1 MVKKKINK
9 ATTFYIVLI
18 ALFSALVCVLTIFVQ
33 IPYGKGYINFGDT
46 LIFLAASL
54 LGPVGGMISGAI
66 GSSLADI
73 FSGFATYAPFTFVV
87 KGGEG
92 FLCGILYSYVFR
104 KQRPILRRLFSML
117 IAGAWMVI
125 GYFLTDLMLYG
136 FEASLANFISG
147 PIQAGASLVV
157 ALIVMPRV
165 PVLFESVKHHTEND
179 EEELYARIEDKKA
192 ENANADAV
200 VDAEEATAA
209 TNENTAETA
218 GETTT
223 ETVST
228 EPENTEKTD
237 TDKE

>member
-9 ATTFYIVLI
+9 ATTFYVVLI

-33 IPYGKGYINFGDT
+33 IPWGKGYINFGDT

-54 LGPVGGMISGAI
+54 LGPVGGMIAGAI
-66 GSSLADI
+66 GSSLADL

-92 FLCGILYSYVFR
+92 FLCGILYTYVFR
-104 KQRPILRRLFSML
+104 KQRPMLRRLFSML
-117 IAGAWMVI
+117 IAGAWMII

-136 FEASLANFISG
+136 WEASLFNFVSG

-165 PVLFESVKHHTEND
+165 PVLFESVKHHTDND
-179 EEELYARIEDKKA
+179 EEELYAEIEEKKA
-192 ENANADAV
+192 AQAGSS
-200 VDAEEATAA
+200 AE
-209 TNENTAETA
+209 TNSDEENTDI
-218 GETTT
+218 
-223 ETVST
+223 
-228 EPENTEKTD
+228 ENNNKSD

>member
-9 ATTFYIVLI
+9 ATTFYVVLI

-33 IPYGKGYINFGDT
+33 IPWGKGYINFGDT

-54 LGPVGGMISGAI
+54 LGPVGGMIAGAI
-66 GSSLADI
+66 GSSLADL

-104 KQRPILRRLFSML
+104 KQRPMLRRLFSML
-117 IAGAWMVI
+117 IAGAWMII

-136 FEASLANFISG
+136 WEASLFNFVSG

-165 PVLFESVKHHTEND
+165 PVLFESVKHHTDND
-179 EEELYARIEDKKA
+179 EEELYAEIEEKKA
-192 ENANADAV
+192 AQAGSS
-200 VDAEEATAA
+200 AE
-209 TNENTAETA
+209 TNSDEENTD
-218 GETTT
+218 T
-223 ETVST
+223 ENNNKS
-228 EPENTEKTD
+228 D

>member
-1 MVKKKINK
+1 MVKKKIDK
-9 ATTFYIVLI
+9 ATTFYVVLI

-33 IPYGKGYINFGDT
+33 IPWGKGYINFGDT

-54 LGPVGGMISGAI
+54 LGPVGGMIAGAI
-66 GSSLADI
+66 GSSLADL

-92 FLCGILYSYVFR
+92 FLCGILYTYVFR
-104 KQRPILRRLFSML
+104 KQRPMLRRLFSML
-117 IAGAWMVI
+117 IAGAWMII

-136 FEASLANFISG
+136 WEASLFNFVSG

-165 PVLFESVKHHTEND
+165 PVLFESVKHHTDND
-179 EEELYARIEDKKA
+179 EEELYAEIEEKKA
-192 ENANADAV
+192 AQAGSSADTRSDEENND
-200 VDAEEATAA
+200 T
-209 TNENTAETA
+209 ENNNK
-218 GETTT
+218 
-223 ETVST
+223 S
-228 EPENTEKTD
+228 D

>member
-33 IPYGKGYINFGDT
+33 IPWGKGYINFGDT

-54 LGPVGGMISGAI
+54 LGPVGGMIAGAI
-66 GSSLADI
+66 GSSL
-73 FSGFATYAPFTFVV
+73 APFTFVV

-136 FEASLANFISG
+136 WEASLFNFVSG
-147 PIQAGASLVV
+147 PIQAGTSLVV

-179 EEELYARIEDKKA
+179 EEELYAEIEDKKS
-192 ENANADAV
+192 ENASADEV
-200 VDAEEATAA
+200 NKTDEVI
-209 TNENTAETA
+209 
-218 GETTT
+218 ETTADSAR
-223 ETVST
+223 ETNDKND
-228 EPENTEKTD
+228 EN
-237 TDKE
+237 KE

>member
-9 ATTFYIVLI
+9 ATTFYVVLI

-33 IPYGKGYINFGDT
+33 IPWGKGYINFGDT

-54 LGPVGGMISGAI
+54 LGPVGGMIAGAI
-66 GSSLADI
+66 GSSLADL

-92 FLCGILYSYVFR
+92 FLCGILYTYVFR
-104 KQRPILRRLFSML
+104 KQRPMLRRLFSML
-117 IAGAWMVI
+117 IAGAWMII

-136 FEASLANFISG
+136 WEASLFNFVSG

-165 PVLFESVKHHTEND
+165 PVLFESVKHHTDND
-179 EEELYARIEDKKA
+179 EEELYAEIEEKKA
-192 ENANADAV
+192 AQAGSS
-200 VDAEEATAA
+200 AETRSDE
-209 TNENTAETA
+209 ENTD
-218 GETTT
+218 T
-223 ETVST
+223 ENNNKS
-228 EPENTEKTD
+228 D

>member
-33 IPYGKGYINFGDT
+33 IPWGKGYINFGDT

-54 LGPVGGMISGAI
+54 LGPVGGMIAGAI

-73 FSGFATYAPFTFVV
+73 FSGFAVYAPFTFVV

-136 FEASLANFISG
+136 WEASLFNFVSG
-147 PIQAGASLVV
+147 PIQAGTSLVV

-179 EEELYARIEDKKA
+179 EEELYAEIENKKS
-192 ENANADAV
+192 ENASADEV
-200 VDAEEATAA
+200 
-209 TNENTAETA
+209 NNTDEVI
-218 GETTT
+218 ETTADSAR
-223 ETVST
+223 ETNDKND
-228 EPENTEKTD
+228 EN
-237 TDKE
+237 KE

>member
-9 ATTFYIVLI
+9 ATTFYVVLI

-33 IPYGKGYINFGDT
+33 IPWGKGYINFGDT

-54 LGPVGGMISGAI
+54 LGPVGGMIAGAI
-66 GSSLADI
+66 GSSLADL

-92 FLCGILYSYVFR
+92 FLCGILYTYVFR
-104 KQRPILRRLFSML
+104 KQRPMLRRLFSML
-117 IAGAWMVI
+117 IAGAWMII

-136 FEASLANFISG
+136 WEASLFNFVSG

-165 PVLFESVKHHTEND
+165 PVLFESVKHHTDND
-179 EEELYARIEDKKA
+179 EEELYAEIEEKKTAQAGSSA
-192 ENANADAV
+192 E
-200 VDAEEATAA
+200 
-209 TNENTAETA
+209 TNSDEENTD
-218 GETTT
+218 T
-223 ETVST
+223 ENNNKS
-228 EPENTEKTD
+228 D

>member
-9 ATTFYIVLI
+9 ATTFYVVLI
-18 ALFSALVCVLTIFVQ
+18 ALFSALVCVLTIFVR
-33 IPYGKGYINFGDT
+33 IPWGKGYINFGDT

-54 LGPVGGMISGAI
+54 LGPVGGMIAGAI
-66 GSSLADI
+66 GSSLADL

-104 KQRPILRRLFSML
+104 KQRPMLRRLFSML
-117 IAGAWMVI
+117 IAGAWMII

-136 FEASLANFISG
+136 WEASLFNFVSG

-165 PVLFESVKHHTEND
+165 PVLFESVKHHTDND
-179 EEELYARIEDKKA
+179 EEELYAEIEEKKA
-192 ENANADAV
+192 AQAGSSADTRS
-200 VDAEEATAA
+200 DE
-209 TNENTAETA
+209 ENTD
-218 GETTT
+218 T
-223 ETVST
+223 ENNNKS
-228 EPENTEKTD
+228 D

>member
-33 IPYGKGYINFGDT
+33 IPWGKGYINFGDT

-54 LGPVGGMISGAI
+54 LGPVGGMIAGAI

-73 FSGFATYAPFTFVV
+73 FSGFAVYAPFTFVV

-136 FEASLANFISG
+136 WEASLFNFVSG
-147 PIQAGASLVV
+147 PIQAGTSLVV

-179 EEELYARIEDKKA
+179 EEELYAEIENKKTESA
-192 ENANADAV
+192 SADEVTEANDV
-200 VDAEEATAA
+200 I
-209 TNENTAETA
+209 
-218 GETTT
+218 ETTAS
-223 ETVST
+223 ES
-228 EPENTEKTD
+228 EPRDNSGEN
-237 TDKE
+237 KE

>member
-9 ATTFYIVLI
+9 ATTFYVVLI

-33 IPYGKGYINFGDT
+33 IPWGKGYINFGDT

-54 LGPVGGMISGAI
+54 LGPVGGMIAGAI
-66 GSSLADI
+66 GSSLADL
-73 FSGFATYAPFTFVV
+73 FSCFATYAPFTFVV

-92 FLCGILYSYVFR
+92 FLCGILYTYVFR
-104 KQRPILRRLFSML
+104 KQRPMLRRLFSML
-117 IAGAWMVI
+117 IAGAWMII

-136 FEASLANFISG
+136 WEASLFNFVSG

-165 PVLFESVKHHTEND
+165 PVLFESVKHHTDND
-179 EEELYARIEDKKA
+179 EEELYAEIEEKKA
-192 ENANADAV
+192 AQAGSSADTRS
-200 VDAEEATAA
+200 DE
-209 TNENTAETA
+209 ENTD
-218 GETTT
+218 T
-223 ETVST
+223 ENNNKS
-228 EPENTEKTD
+228 D

>member
-1 MVKKKINK
+1 MVKKKIDK
-9 ATTFYIVLI
+9 ATTFYVVLI

-33 IPYGKGYINFGDT
+33 IPWGKGYINFGDT

-54 LGPVGGMISGAI
+54 LGPVGGMIAGAI
-66 GSSLADI
+66 GSSLADL

-92 FLCGILYSYVFR
+92 FLCGILYTYVFR
-104 KQRPILRRLFSML
+104 KQRPMLRRLFSML
-117 IAGAWMVI
+117 IAGAWMII

-136 FEASLANFISG
+136 WEASLFNFVSG

-165 PVLFESVKHHTEND
+165 PVLFESVKHHTDND
-179 EEELYARIEDKKA
+179 EEELYAEIEEKKA
-192 ENANADAV
+192 VQAGSS
-200 VDAEEATAA
+200 AE
-209 TNENTAETA
+209 TNSDEENTD
-218 GETTT
+218 T
-223 ETVST
+223 ENNNKS
-228 EPENTEKTD
+228 D

>member
-136 FEASLANFISG
+136 WEASLANFISG

-179 EEELYARIEDKKA
+179 EEELYARIEDEKA
-192 ENANADAV
+192 EKANAASVADAV
-200 VDAEEATAA
+200 EASGEVS
-209 TNENTAETA
+209 ENTA
-218 GETTT
+218 GTTT
-223 ETVST
+223 EKVSA
-228 EPENTEKTD
+228 ESENNEKND

>member
-9 ATTFYIVLI
+9 ATTFYVVLI

-33 IPYGKGYINFGDT
+33 IPWGKGYINFGDT

-54 LGPVGGMISGAI
+54 LGPVGGMIAGAI
-66 GSSLADI
+66 GSSLADL

-92 FLCGILYSYVFR
+92 FLCGILYTYVFR
-104 KQRPILRRLFSML
+104 KQRPMLRRLFSML
-117 IAGAWMVI
+117 IAGAWMII

-136 FEASLANFISG
+136 WEASLFNFVSG

-165 PVLFESVKHHTEND
+165 PVLFESVKHHTDND
-179 EEELYARIEDKKA
+179 EEELYAEIEEKKA
-192 ENANADAV
+192 AQAGSS
-200 VDAEEATAA
+200 AE
-209 TNENTAETA
+209 TNSDEENTD
-218 GETTT
+218 T
-223 ETVST
+223 ENNNKS
-228 EPENTEKTD
+228 D

>member
-1 MVKKKINK
+1 MVKKKIDK
-9 ATTFYIVLI
+9 ATTFYVVLI

-33 IPYGKGYINFGDT
+33 IPWGKGYINFGDT

-54 LGPVGGMISGAI
+54 LGPVGGMIAGAI
-66 GSSLADI
+66 GSSLADL

-92 FLCGILYSYVFR
+92 FLCGILYTYVFR
-104 KQRPILRRLFSML
+104 KQRPMLRRLFSML
-117 IAGAWMVI
+117 IAGAWMII

-136 FEASLANFISG
+136 WEASLFNFVSG

-165 PVLFESVKHHTEND
+165 PVLFESVKHHTDND
-179 EEELYARIEDKKA
+179 EEELYAEIEEKKA
-192 ENANADAV
+192 AQAGSS
-200 VDAEEATAA
+200 
-209 TNENTAETA
+209 AETNSDE
-218 GETTT
+218 ETTDT
-223 ETVST
+223 ENNNKS
-228 EPENTEKTD
+228 D

>member
-9 ATTFYIVLI
+9 ATTFYVVLI

-33 IPYGKGYINFGDT
+33 IPWGKGYINFGDT

-54 LGPVGGMISGAI
+54 LGPVGGMIAGAI
-66 GSSLADI
+66 GSSLADL
-73 FSGFATYAPFTFVV
+73 FSGFATYAPFTFVI

-92 FLCGILYSYVFR
+92 FLCGILYTYVFR
-104 KQRPILRRLFSML
+104 KQRPMLRRLFSML
-117 IAGAWMVI
+117 IAGAWMII

-136 FEASLANFISG
+136 WEASLFNFVSG

-165 PVLFESVKHHTEND
+165 PVLFESVKHHTDND
-179 EEELYARIEDKKA
+179 EEELYAEIEEKKA
-192 ENANADAV
+192 AQAGSSADTRS
-200 VDAEEATAA
+200 DE
-209 TNENTAETA
+209 ENTD
-218 GETTT
+218 T
-223 ETVST
+223 ENNNKS
-228 EPENTEKTD
+228 D

>member
-1 MVKKKINK
+1 MVKKKIDK
-9 ATTFYIVLI
+9 ATTFYVVLI

-33 IPYGKGYINFGDT
+33 IPWGKGYINFGDT

-54 LGPVGGMISGAI
+54 LGPVGGMIAGAI
-66 GSSLADI
+66 GSSLADL

-92 FLCGILYSYVFR
+92 FLCGILYTYVFR
-104 KQRPILRRLFSML
+104 KQRPMLRRLFSML
-117 IAGAWMVI
+117 IAGAWMII

-136 FEASLANFISG
+136 WEASLFNFVSG

-165 PVLFESVKHHTEND
+165 PVLFESVKHHTDND
-179 EEELYARIEDKKA
+179 EEELYAEIEEKKA
-192 ENANADAV
+192 AQAGSS
-200 VDAEEATAA
+200 AE
-209 TNENTAETA
+209 TNSDEENTD
-218 GETTT
+218 T
-223 ETVST
+223 ENNNKS
-228 EPENTEKTD
+228 D

>member
-1 MVKKKINK
+1 MVKKKIDK
-9 ATTFYIVLI
+9 ATTFYVVLI

-33 IPYGKGYINFGDT
+33 IPWGKGYINFGDT

-54 LGPVGGMISGAI
+54 LGPVGGMIAGAI
-66 GSSLADI
+66 GSSLADL

-92 FLCGILYSYVFR
+92 FLCGILYTYVFR
-104 KQRPILRRLFSML
+104 KQRPMLRRLFSML
-117 IAGAWMVI
+117 IAGAWMII

-136 FEASLANFISG
+136 WEASLFNFVSG

-165 PVLFESVKHHTEND
+165 PVLFESVKHHTDND
-179 EEELYARIEDKKA
+179 EEELYAEIEEKKA
-192 ENANADAV
+192 AQAGSSADTRS
-200 VDAEEATAA
+200 DE
-209 TNENTAETA
+209 ENTD
-218 GETTT
+218 T
-223 ETVST
+223 ENNNKS
-228 EPENTEKTD
+228 D